1 MSSKSGIEW
10 TEATWNPV
18 TGCTKVSPGCA
29 NCYAERITNRFAGP
43 GAFDK
48 VVLHPDRLDLPLHWK
63 KPRMIFVNS
72 MSDLF
77 HEDVPDEFIDRVFMM
92 MAFCPRHTFQ
102 VLTKRAERMMAYCG
116 SGETRRRFFAY
127 ASEFASIP
135 SFKFKAE
142 HYPDGLDGIRLPNV
156 WLGVSVENQR
166 MADERIPLLLQTPAA
181 VRWVSAEPLLEILN
195 LAPWLNKCVREWV
208 GDEFIHTDGLDWVVV
223 GGESGP
229 EARQFYL
236 EWARDLIAQCKE
248 AMVPCFMKQLGSN
261 AMFRN
266 TAGSHQYKT
275 KDSKGGDPSEWM
287 WDLRIREY
295 PK

>member
-29 NCYAERITNRFAGP
+29 NCYAERITNRFGGP

-48 VVLHPDRLDLPLHWK
+48 VVLHPERLEMPLHWK
-63 KPRMIFVNS
+63 RPRMVFVNS

-77 HEDVPDEFIDRVFMM
+77 HEDVPFKFIKKVWDVMGNWETS
-92 MAFCPRHTFQ
+92 PKHTFQ
-102 VLTKRAERMMAYCG
+102 ILTKRPKRMLEFTQWMAGADHVSIAEWPR
-116 SGETRRRFFAY
+116 
-127 ASEFASIP
+127 
-135 SFKFKAE
+135 
-142 HYPDGLDGIRLPNV
+142 NV

-166 MADERIPLLLQTPAA
+166 MADERIPLLLRVPAA
-181 VRWVSAEPLLEILN
+181 VRFVSVEPLLGPICLQQIITKEFGLS
-195 LAPWLNKCVREWV
+195 LKKDVLEGRDYHLDDDCQWTQAPK
-208 GDEFIHTDGLDWVVV
+208 LDWVIV

-229 EARQFYL
+229 GARQFYL
-236 EWARDLIAQCKE
+236 EWARDLIAQCKK

-275 KDSKGGDPSEWM
+275 KDNKGGDPSEWM